1 MIEGLI
7 RAIYS
12 FSFSLFGIT
21 YSSSNITGTI
31 IDLINTNSLINKF
44 ALFSEIQKVQG
55 SIVAVAESL
64 LTLFFIINLI
74 KLLTQEGVER
84 VSWERITLRAC
95 VFFLLSYFIKH
106 CDITASPEE
115 SITSAIADV
124 MHWVYWKVAGAM
136 HMPNVSGMNIADELI
151 KIAEN
156 ASFTDQLMYN
166 ALYVILAIPYMATII
181 MILAQ
186 VTLRA
191 VRLAIYLAF
200 APIPIAMAAEGET
213 YRGKAINYFM
223 SLCGLLFEASIIY
236 IGTYVYAVGMNG
248 IAQNTASGAGKI
260 SVLIGILF
268 LNGFFAALISA
279 SSQIA
284 DKIFGRG

>member
-1 MIEGLI
+1 MIESLI
-7 RAIYS
+7 KAIYS

-21 YSSSNITGTI
+21 YSSSDITGTI
-31 IDLINTNSLINKF
+31 ISLINTSTLINNF
-44 ALFSEIQKVQG
+44 TLFNEIQALQG
-55 SIVAVAESL
+55 GIVAVAESL
-64 LTLFFIINLI
+64 LVLFFMINLI

-95 VFFLLSYFIKH
+95 VFFMLSYFIQH
-106 CDITASPEE
+106 CDITKSSSE
-115 SITSAIADV
+115 SVTSAISTV
-124 MHWVYWKVAGAM
+124 MHSIYKFVASTLS
-136 HMPNVSGMNIADELI
+136 MPNVSGMNIADELI
-151 KIAEN
+151 AIASN

-166 ALYVILAIPYMATII
+166 ALYIILAIPYMATII

-191 VRLAIYLAF
+191 VKLAIMLAF

-213 YRGKAINYFM
+213 YRGKAISYFM